1 MRHTRDLRVDYTRL
15 LPRPVPAEAPTSRI
29 GRTFGNLAIRPKL
42 IVLHNLFFLVL
53 SVSVY
58 FAVIPPFERRVA
70 YAKTIEI
77 SLINEIFAAD
87 RPLLRLPK
95 DSLPTITGNE
105 PHASLR
111 SRPTFRHGS
120 TSTPAKFGRTV
131 RIRISF
137 SEKMPGQACID
148 ASRCL
153 TWSMT
158 RWWSEPRQ
166 PC

>member
-29 GRTFGNLAIRPKL
+29 GRTFGNLDIRPKL

-53 SVSVY
+53 SISVY

-95 DSLPTITGNE
+95 I
-105 PHASLR
+105 ASYDYREGTARQLEIR
-111 SRPTFRHGS
+111 
-120 TSTPAKFGRTV
+120 V
-131 RIRISF
+131 RYSDVAR
-137 SEKMPGQACID
+137 
-148 ASRCL
+148 
-153 TWSMT
+153 
-158 RWWSEPRQ
+158 
-166 PC
+166 